1 MVSGPEDQLEPYG
14 PGLLGLVL
22 RHAAERPAAPA
33 LKDDVEAL
41 SYAELSERVRAVASG
56 LSALG
61 AEPGDRVVLLLPNSA
76 ALIACALAC
85 LWLGAA
91 FVPLSL
97 EEPPARLER
106 LVRDCRPAMVVFS
119 DSHEKPGFQCPAET
133 VSMGRVLASGR
144 STPPIARD
152 PERDAYLIYT
162 SGTTGQPK
170 GVRVVERA
178 FKAVVIKAAR
188 SLGFDESV
196 RALLVSSFHFDAAF
210 TNAFPALVAGGLL
223 VVPRREDL
231 LFLRRFFRAVL
242 EEGINHCGCSPSYLR
257 MLLSS
262 PLLASLA
269 ESQLTTFG
277 LGGEECMAA
286 DVASLW
292 EVLPGLRVFNRY
304 GPTETTIEVTVYEVS
319 RADVASGRIPLGV
332 PNEGVS
338 FTIVSDDGRIL
349 DGPDEVGELY
359 IGGAQLMRGYW
370 GDDEL
375 TARVLNDHIVPGET
389 WYKTG
394 DLVWRDAEGRYLY
407 AGRSDDVVKRNG
419 VRISLNEIVLALRRV
434 EGVSGAACVLTG
446 DDGSLGIA
454 AFVEA
459 RPALAAGDLLS
470 AVSAYLPASML
481 PDQVFIV
488 PSLPMTSS
496 GKVDRPRL
504 LGDAG

>member
-1 MVSGPEDQLEPYG
+1 
-14 PGLLGLVL
+14 LGLVL

-41 SYAELSERVRAVASG
+41 SYAELSERVRSLASG
-56 LSALG
+56 FSALG
-61 AEPGDRVVLLLPNSA
+61 VEPGDRVVLLLPNSA
-76 ALIACALAC
+76 DVIACALAC

-97 EEPPARLER
+97 EEPPARLDR
-106 LVRDCRPAMVVFS
+106 LVRDCGPAMVVS
-119 DSHEKPGFQCPAET
+119 RDSHGIPGFQCPAET
-133 VSMGRVLASGR
+133 VSVGCVLASGR
-144 STPPIARD
+144 STPPIAQN

-178 FKAVVIKAAR
+178 FEAVVIKAAGR
-188 SLGFDESV
+188 LDFDESV

-223 VVPRREDL
+223 VVPRRQDL

-242 EEGINHCGCSPSYLR
+242 EEGINHCGCTPSYLR

-262 PLLASLA
+262 RHFASLA

-286 DVASLW
+286 DVAALW

-304 GPTETTIEVTVYEVS
+304 GPTETTIEVTVHEIS

-332 PNEGVS
+332 PNEGVD
-338 FTIVSDDGRIL
+338 FTIVSDDGEIL

-370 GDDEL
+370 GDKEL
-375 TARVLNDHIVPGET
+375 TASVLNDLIIPGET

-394 DLVWRDAEGRYLY
+394 DLVWRDAQGRYFY
-407 AGRSDDVVKRNG
+407 AGRSGDVVKRNG

-434 EGVSGAACVLTG
+434 EGVSGAACAPTG
-446 DDGSLGIA
+446 DDGSLVIA

-459 RPALAAGDLLS
+459 RRPLTARDLLS
-470 AVSAYLPASML
+470 AISADLPASML
-481 PDQVFIV
+481 PDQVVIV

-496 GKVDRPRL
+496 GKVDLPRL

>member
-1 MVSGPEDQLEPYG
+1 MS
-14 PGLLGLVL
+14 
-22 RHAAERPAAPA
+22 PA

-41 SYAELSERVRAVASG
+41 SYAELAERVRSLASG
-56 LSALG
+56 LEALG
-61 AEPGDRVVLLLPNSA
+61 VEPGDRVVLLLPNSA

-97 EEPPARLER
+97 EDPPDRLEH
-106 LVRDCRPAMVVFS
+106 LVRDCRPALVVVS
-119 DSHEKPGFQCPAET
+119 DSSEDLGFQCPAEMA
-133 VSMGRVLASGR
+133 SPGRVLDSGH

-162 SGTTGQPK
+162 SGTTGRPK

-178 FKAVVIKAAR
+178 FTAAVSKAAR

-196 RALLVSSFHFDAAF
+196 RALLVSSFHFDAAL
-210 TNAFPALVAGGLL
+210 TNSFPALVAGGLL
-223 VVPRREDL
+223 VIPRREEL

-242 EEGINHCGCSPSYLR
+242 EEGINHSGCSPSYLR
-257 MLLSS
+257 MLLSA
-262 PLLASLA
+262 PQFASLA
-269 ESQLTTFG
+269 GSQLTTFG

-286 DVASLW
+286 DVAALW

-304 GPTETTIEVTVYEVS
+304 GPTETTIEVTLYEVT

-332 PNEGVS
+332 PSEGVS
-338 FTIVSDDGRIL
+338 FTIVSDDGRII

-375 TARVLNDHIVPGET
+375 TATVLNDHVIPGET

-419 VRISLNEIVLALRRV
+419 VRISLSEIVLALRRV

-446 DDGSLGIA
+446 DGESLGIA

-459 RPALAAGDLLS
+459 GPQKTAGDLLS
-470 AVSAYLPASML
+470 SVRAYLPGSML
-481 PDQVFIV
+481 PDEVFIV
-488 PSLPMTSS
+488 SALPMTSS
-496 GKVDRPRL
+496 GKVDRRRL
-504 LGDAG
+504 LEDVGRSAARTS